1 MNKLIQELR
10 RSLDLSQRVFGQLVG
25 VDAVTVSRWESNATT
40 PRGLSDQVV
49 RSLSKIVGAGRGK
62 ELLAGLQAEDIA
74 LGSGTAFHRIFSMAF
89 GFPAKSSVASK
100 R

>member
-10 RSLDLSQRVFGQLVG
+10 QSLGLSQRAFGQLVG
-25 VDAVTVSRWESNATT
+25 VDAVTVSRWESSDAT

-49 RSLSKIVGAGRGK
+49 RALSKIVGAGRGK
-62 ELLAGLQAEDIA
+62 ELLTGLQANDTA

-89 GFPAKSSVASK
+89 GFPTKSAVAGK